1 MPPRLSTRVSTSST
15 SSDEPVY
22 LDCPP
27 SFASAP
33 FRRRNA
39 SIPSAAKSS
48 NRKLRTKA
56 FVVSDEDDEP
66 EFIGRVLGGL
76 AEKYRFKEVSDSAAA
91 ENLSRSTKEMSHH
104 SSKNNAKRN
113 SDIPE
118 RSDAISSPS
127 AKTWGRSD
135 NLPKQPESHAL
146 LPDLGPG
153 ARAYTRVAWLHACPI
168 CKLRWKGK
176 ESGIARWRHMTICR
190 PPFYRPPNTPPNL
203 QQLIHNAL
211 SRRTEPSSLLEWHTR
226 SLTNDV
232 DCFPTEKSPSAS
244 KKPNTRNASKGRRPR
259 NVATITGLT
268 SVTNVHPSDDRG
280 EGWEEEVSSRIRD
293 WIGPSSPSTLSENEN
308 AFIQLSPSNESI
320 WSASQIRAQD
330 DDYFPPTQPF
340 DASSLA
346 KAYPRPG
353 SSSFSLRS
361 SNSFRVSN
369 MSPHRSR
376 PLAQREILIPASD
389 SEDEDIGDNEPVK
402 DSFSE
407 KGCRISPNQMTD
419 IAFDDEDAYQP
430 PFRSWRDL
438 CTAGNP
444 SQRTLRP
451 TEAQDEFLI
460 PQKKDHQNK
469 SVVFTPYSK
478 SYALNSG
485 KVESPIKDGECEGFD
500 FDINQDGAMLTRG
513 GNSSAHHDHDILQ
526 KNEAGTPS
534 VSSSSTVDS
543 ILEYSNVTDSELSKV
558 GWGEENGFGSIEE
571 EVQEGICGREERRRD
586 LRMPDYDS
594 WDVKA
599 LQLLTA
605 DYGYRS
611 VKDRSSL
618 VWIATEC
625 WKALNPLE
633 AEASEGN
640 MSLGEPICLGNGY
653 LHVSEGDGNYD
664 QKQCKGGS
672 SEGEGSNKGKSDDN
686 VDLHDQFHNIIV
698 NDHDLYLRILHY
710 EPVAFDE
717 LVIKAIAS
725 GMTRRGWKKELKNYL
740 DLQNVTYFTGDSTS
754 RRGWR

>member
-1 MPPRLSTRVSTSST
+1 
-15 SSDEPVY
+15 
-22 LDCPP
+22 
-27 SFASAP
+27 
-33 FRRRNA
+33 
-39 SIPSAAKSS
+39 
-48 NRKLRTKA
+48 
-56 FVVSDEDDEP
+56 
-66 EFIGRVLGGL
+66 
-76 AEKYRFKEVSDSAAA
+76 
-91 ENLSRSTKEMSHH
+91 
-104 SSKNNAKRN
+104 
-113 SDIPE
+113 
-118 RSDAISSPS
+118 
-127 AKTWGRSD
+127 
-135 NLPKQPESHAL
+135 
-146 LPDLGPG
+146 
-153 ARAYTRVAWLHACPI
+153 
-168 CKLRWKGK
+168 
-176 ESGIARWRHMTICR
+176 MTICR

-419 IAFDDEDAYQP
+419 IAFDDEDACQP

-451 TEAQDEFLI
+451 TEAQ
-460 PQKKDHQNK
+460 
-469 SVVFTPYSK
+469 
-478 SYALNSG
+478 
-485 KVESPIKDGECEGFD
+485 
-500 FDINQDGAMLTRG
+500 
-513 GNSSAHHDHDILQ
+513 
-526 KNEAGTPS
+526 
-534 VSSSSTVDS
+534 
-543 ILEYSNVTDSELSKV
+543 
-558 GWGEENGFGSIEE
+558 GWGE
-571 EVQEGICGREERRRD
+571 
-586 LRMPDYDS
+586 L
-594 WDVKA
+594 
-599 LQLLTA
+599 
-605 DYGYRS
+605 
-611 VKDRSSL
+611 
-618 VWIATEC
+618 
-625 WKALNPLE
+625 
-633 AEASEGN
+633 
-640 MSLGEPICLGNGY
+640 
-653 LHVSEGDGNYD
+653 
-664 QKQCKGGS
+664 
-672 SEGEGSNKGKSDDN
+672 
-686 VDLHDQFHNIIV
+686 IIK
-698 NDHDLYLRILHY
+698 
-710 EPVAFDE
+710 P
-717 LVIKAIAS
+717 
-725 GMTRRGWKKELKNYL
+725 
-740 DLQNVTYFTGDSTS
+740 
-754 RRGWR
+754 